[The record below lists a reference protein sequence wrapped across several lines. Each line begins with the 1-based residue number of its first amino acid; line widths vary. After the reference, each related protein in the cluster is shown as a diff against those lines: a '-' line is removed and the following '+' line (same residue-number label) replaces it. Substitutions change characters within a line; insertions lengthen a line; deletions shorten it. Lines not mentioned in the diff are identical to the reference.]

1 MENHIIRKEDGTIMK
16 WDKSKTNNYFCLLH
30 SDNKQK
36 YYFTPAQDLK
46 CSVFM
51 IGGGGAGGYYF
62 GGGGGAGAAYI
73 NDNFTFKKNISY
85 SFEIGTGGKCDIDN
99 INNLFQSGLNLKV
112 FNNMTP
118 KYWK

>member
-36 YYFTPAQDLK
+36 YYFTPAQDLN

-62 GGGGGAGAAYI
+62 GGGGGAGAAYMTLLPSVCI
-73 NDNFTFKKNISY
+73 PHIPKTERSEQLKMYGEQEFTVSIVLFLLPSPTIVY
-85 SFEIGTGGKCDIDN
+85 S
-99 INNLFQSGLNLKV
+99 SGL
-112 FNNMTP
+112 T
-118 KYWK
+118 

>member
-51 IGGGGAGGYYF
+51 IGGGGAGGAGLTGNSSP
-62 GGGGGAGAAYI
+62 GGSGIVIIRYQ
-73 NDNFTFKKNISY
+73 IS
-85 SFEIGTGGKCDIDN
+85 F
-99 INNLFQSGLNLKV
+99 
-112 FNNMTP
+112 
-118 KYWK
+118 